1 MISVVVRQADGAQD
15 EGSIKTKVR
24 WGFPG
29 GTVLKNP
36 PAKAGD
42 TGSSPDPGRS
52 HMTQSN

>member
-1 MISVVVRQADGAQD
+1 MVRQADGAQD